1 MKTCLILLGTL
12 LLSLS
17 PLHGQQQ
24 QKPRTFT
31 AKSGETVEGIIQTV
45 ATGIA
50 QIRMANGRVI
60 PAKVEMLVQEDQK
73 YIEDWFVRNKLV
85 DGNYF
90 DIEVERNKEQLDR
103 TDHIYKEVKRSNAS
117 YDVKMRSKSTLDL
130 TDLEVRY
137 IIFMKEDDRYVRHN
151 NNRLAERGKHKIE
164 FWPAQELME
173 FQTKALK
180 LETEQLAQ
188 GWYSYGKARA
198 RDQLAGIWLRIY
210 RGDLMLA
217 EFSSPTF
224 LQQRYTW
231 EDAGDE
237 PLDTPY

>member
-1 MKTCLILLGTL
+1 MKSIITIAAL
-12 LLSLS
+12 LLLCCQ
-17 PLHGQQQ
+17 GVQAQQ

-60 PAKVEMLVQEDQK
+60 PAKIDMLSEEDQK
-73 YIEDWFVRNKLV
+73 YIEDWFVRNKIAE
-85 DGNYF
+85 GNYF
-90 DIEVERNKEQLDR
+90 DIEVKRNKEQVGS
-103 TDHIYKEVKRSNAS
+103 TEYISMEVKRSHAS
-117 YDVKMRSKSTLDL
+117 YDVKMRSKSTVDL

-137 IIFMKEDDRYVRHN
+137 IIFMKEDDRYVRNN
-151 NNRLAERGKHKIE
+151 NNRQAKRGKHKIE

-173 FQTKALK
+173 FQTKALE

-217 EFSSPTF
+217 EFSSPTM
-224 LQQRYTW
+224 LEQKYNW
-231 EDAGDE
+231 EDAGDP
-237 PLDTPY
+237 PLETPY